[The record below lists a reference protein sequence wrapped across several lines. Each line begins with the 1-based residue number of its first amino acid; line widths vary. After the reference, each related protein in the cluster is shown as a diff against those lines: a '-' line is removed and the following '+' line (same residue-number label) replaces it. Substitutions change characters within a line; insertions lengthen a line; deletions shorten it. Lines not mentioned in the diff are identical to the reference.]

1 MPAVGLSE
9 AAKLT
14 GRNQSTIHRAMK
26 IGRLAF
32 TVDENGGRRIDVAE
46 LERVF
51 GIRASASPDAMAP
64 PLQSHVTQAGELAA
78 LQRLL
83 DDREAAIRD
92 LRARLDAS
100 EQERRASQAQLTA
113 LLTDQRA
120 APPAPTRHS
129 WWRWRRRETA
139 VEGR

>member
-1 MPAVGLSE
+1 MACACKGERMPAVGLSE

-26 IGRLAF
+26 TGRLSF
-32 TVDENGGRRIDVAE
+32 TTDASGERRIDVAE

-51 GIRASASPDAMAP
+51 GIRGRASPDAMTQ
-64 PLQSHVTQAGELAA
+64 PLQSNVTQAGEIAA
-78 LQRLL
+78 LQRFL
-83 DDREAAIRD
+83 DDREATIRD

-100 EQERRASQAQLTA
+100 EAERRAGQAQIAA

-120 APPAPTRHS
+120 PDAPL
-129 WWRWRRRETA
+129 
-139 VEGR
+139 

>member
-51 GIRASASPDAMAP
+51 GIRASASPDAMAQ
-64 PLQSHVTQAGELAA
+64 PLQSHAPQAGELAA

-120 APPAPTRHS
+120 VPPAPTRHS

-139 VEGR
+139 VEER

>member
-14 GRNQSTIHRAMK
+14 GRNQSTIHRALK
-26 IGRLAF
+26 TGRLAF
-32 TVDENGGRRIDVAE
+32 SVAENGERRIDVAE
-46 LERVF
+46 LERAF
-51 GIRASASPDAMAP
+51 GLKGGARPDAMAQA
-64 PLQSHVTQAGELAA
+64 LQSYATQAGELAA

-83 DDREAAIRD
+83 DDREMTIRD

-100 EQERRASQAQLTA
+100 EAERRAAQAQVAA

-120 APPAPTRHS
+120 APVPTSAQPAQRP
-129 WWRWRRRETA
+129 WWRWRR
-139 VEGR
+139 GSQ

>member
-9 AAKLT
+9 AARLT

-26 IGRLAF
+26 TGRLAF
-32 TVDENGGRRIDVAE
+32 AVAENGERRIDVAE
-46 LERVF
+46 LERAF
-51 GIRASASPDAMAP
+51 GLKGSASPDAIAQP
-64 PLQSHVTQAGELAA
+64 VQSNVVQAGELAA

-100 EQERRASQAQLTA
+100 EAERRSAQAQVAA

-120 APPAPTRHS
+120 PPARRS
-129 WWRWRRRETA
+129 WWRWRQRS
-139 VEGR
+139 